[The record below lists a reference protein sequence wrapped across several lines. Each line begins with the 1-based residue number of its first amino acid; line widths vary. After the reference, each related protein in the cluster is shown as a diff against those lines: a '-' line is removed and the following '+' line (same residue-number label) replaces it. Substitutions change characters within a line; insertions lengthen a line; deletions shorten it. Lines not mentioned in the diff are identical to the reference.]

1 MGQGQGVDYPLLLS
15 SIFNN
20 YFNGL
25 PIVDKFEDA
34 CIGHFGVAEICLQG
48 FSVFHRNRTMQIEI
62 PMLNAGEYHIEV
74 WEQEDTTAH
83 SEESSVLFVD
93 KFKGHDVAR
102 KMVPTRAE
110 EVAGVANL
118 EFWLDYSD
126 QVSFWWA
133 HHFGLERQTLSWLEM
148 FDEAFE
154 AARPLIDRGGQI
166 IEFGVA
172 HGRSLARL
180 GENARRLNRTVVGF
194 DSFRGLP
201 EAWGPKF
208 DTPGLFDMGGV
219 IPARVLRE
227 DNIAIKVGLFRD
239 TIPLLDWGAPD
250 AFVSFLHVD
259 CDIYSSALQILT
271 TVGCLLQKGS
281 VVVFDELFNMQ
292 GTYTARNNTRTP
304 WWEDGEFL
312 ALQHSMQLLGLE
324 FEPLPSRLYFEQAV
338 PLVVTRAA
346 PSEVCDT
353 TRHEMMGIQIAAEGS
368 EAVNALLSIRLTA
381 AHLIQEWSGDPPDNL
396 KGVFDSA
403 IDRDTAEGVADPNNP
418 RVTLEQDGNASPMEV
433 ELIAK
438 EEGAPADQDSSVPS
452 NAEVDG
458 TRFSAGSF
466 FGWTEKRCRLTC
478 YASTKQD
485 VEGNV
490 MNAAMWSND
499 HNSSRTCC
507 ICLNSGAIN
516 DDTCREDC
524 RYYLPFMQH
533 DWQRVVF
540 LTTCHRMCDEVHFLR
555 AGLQEP

>member
-1 MGQGQGVDYPLLLS
+1 MGQGQGADYPLLLS

-25 PIVDKFEDA
+25 PTVDKFEDA
-34 CIGHFGVAEICLQG
+34 CIGQFGVAEICLQG

-62 PMLNAGEYHIEV
+62 PILNAGEYHIEV
-74 WEQEDTTAH
+74 WEQEDATAH

-93 KFKGHDVAR
+93 KFKGHDIGR

-239 TIPLLDWGAPD
+239 TIPLLDWATPD
-250 AFVSFLHVD
+250 AFVAFLHID

-271 TVGCLLQKGS
+271 TVGCLLQEGS

-353 TRHEMMGIQIAAEGS
+353 TRHEMMGIQTAAEGS
-368 EAVNALLSIRLTA
+368 EAVNALLSFRLTA
-381 AHLIQEWSGDPPDNL
+381 AHLIEEWSGDPPDSL
-396 KGVFDSA
+396 RGVFGSG
-403 IDRDTAEGVADPNNP
+403 IDRDTAEGVADTNNP

-438 EEGAPADQDSSVPS
+438 EEGAPADQDSSVPT
-452 NAEVDG
+452 NAKVDG
-458 TRFSAGSF
+458 TRAMSSDSVLGASSAGPRSDAALRY
-466 FGWTEKRCRLTC
+466 TALYNNAHNAVLSVTPRL
-478 YASTKQD
+478 
-485 VEGNV
+485 
-490 MNAAMWSND
+490 
-499 HNSSRTCC
+499 SRT
-507 ICLNSGAIN
+507 
-516 DDTCREDC
+516 
-524 RYYLPFMQH
+524 
-533 DWQRVVF
+533 
-540 LTTCHRMCDEVHFLR
+540 
-555 AGLQEP
+555 